1 MTQRGRLDKVERKIA
16 ENEVGHV
23 LIASRKHE
31 ELGLDQIDQRLFQL
45 TDKLHRVGRLTT
57 AEQREYRELL
67 AKLAAAHGPHVVAIP
82 PRGVRLTVAGVER
95 DEAGY
100 AELVQVAKSF
110 GWRGGERGKA

>member
-1 MTQRGRLDKVERKIA
+1 LNKIEQKVC
-16 ENEVGHV
+16 ENEIGRAV
-23 LIASRKHE
+23 LAAQQHE
-31 ELGLDQIDQRLFQL
+31 RLGIDAIDQRLFQL

-82 PRGVRLTVAGVER
+82 PRGVRLTVTGVER

-110 GWRGGERGKA
+110 GWRGGDRGEA

>member
-1 MTQRGRLDKVERKIA
+1 MKQRGRLDKVERKIA

-45 TDKLHRVGRLTT
+45 TDKLHCRGRLTT
-57 AEQREYRELL
+57 VEQLEYRNLL
-67 AKLAAAHGPHVVAIP
+67 AKLAAAHGPNVVATP
-82 PRGVRLTVAGVER
+82 PRGVRLTATGVER

-100 AELVQVAKSF
+100 GELVETAKRF
-110 GWRGGERGKA
+110 GWRGGEHGEA

>member
-1 MTQRGRLDKVERKIA
+1 MRQRGRLGRVERKIS
-16 ENEVGHV
+16 ESEVGHV
-23 LIASRKHE
+23 FLASFKHE

-67 AKLAAAHGPHVVAIP
+67 TKLAAAHGPNVAATP
-82 PRGVRLTVAGVER
+82 PRGVRLTATGVER
-95 DEAGY
+95 NDVEY
-100 AELVQVAKSF
+100 AELVEVAKRF